1 VEKDYYTLMI
11 FPGTA
16 AEPRRARVSKHL
28 FKFALSFI
36 LIVSVGLVGTSV
48 YFSKKYQTLTSEKK
62 QLVEL
67 RRQAKLQK
75 IQVEKFSK
83 QVRSIEDEVARLE
96 RFEKKL
102 RMITALEDSVN
113 TEDKSW
119 GVGGSYGLDGSSF
132 STSLEQD
139 AKNLAEKIS
148 FSLETLTNQTK
159 VQAVSFQELDEFFK
173 SQTSLLSSTPSVWPL
188 RGWVTSGFGFRKS
201 PFTGLRERHEGIDI
215 ASRLGSPVRSTAD
228 GVVVVSGRVY
238 GYGKVVEVDHGYGL
252 VTRYGHNSKHLVKVG
267 DRVKRGQ
274 IVAEVGNTGRSTGP
288 HLHYEVLLHGVPV
301 NPNKY
306 IFEE

>member
-1 VEKDYYTLMI
+1 MDKDFYTLMV

-16 AEPRRARVSKHL
+16 AEPKRVRVSKRL
-28 FKFALSFI
+28 FKYSIAFALI
-36 LIVSVGLVGTSV
+36 LSVGLVGTSV
-48 YFSKKYQTLTSEKK
+48 YFSKKYMGLTSEKK

-67 RRQAKLQK
+67 HRQAKLQK

-83 QVRSIEDEVARLE
+83 QVRNMEDEVARLE

-102 RMITALEDSVN
+102 RAITSLENSVSSD
-113 TEDKSW
+113 DKSW
-119 GVGGSYGLDGSSF
+119 GVGGPYGLAGASF

-139 AKNLAEKIS
+139 AKNLAEKVS
-148 FSLETLTNQTK
+148 YSLENLTNQAK
-159 VQAVSFQELDEFFK
+159 AQAISFQELDEYFK
-173 SQTSLLSSTPSVWPL
+173 NQTSLLSSTPSVWPV
-188 RGWVTSGFGFRKS
+188 RGWVTSSFGFRKS
-201 PFTGLRERHEGIDI
+201 PFTGLRERHEGLDI
-215 ASRLGSPVRSTAD
+215 AARLGSPIQATAD
-228 GVVVVSGRVY
+228 GVVAVSGRGY

-274 IVAEVGNTGRSTGP
+274 VIAEVGNTGRSTGA
-288 HLHYEVLLHGVPV
+288 HVHYEVLLHGVPV
-301 NPNKY
+301 NPKKY

>member
-1 VEKDYYTLMI
+1 MDKDYYTLMV

-16 AEPRRARVSKHL
+16 AEPKRARISKRL
-28 FKFALSFI
+28 FKFSIAIALVISIGFIGASF
-36 LIVSVGLVGTSV
+36 
-48 YFSKKYQTLTSEKK
+48 YFSKQYQALSSEKN

-75 IQVEKFSK
+75 IQVERFSK
-83 QVRSIEDEVARLE
+83 QVRNIEDEVARLE

-102 RMITALEDSVN
+102 RGITSLENSAGSD
-113 TEDKSW
+113 EKSW
-119 GVGGSYGLDGSSF
+119 GVGGSYGLAGASF

-139 AKNLAEKIS
+139 AKTLAEKVS
-148 FSLETLTNQTK
+148 FSLENLTNQTK
-159 VQAVSFQELDEFFK
+159 IQAISFQELDEFFK
-173 SQTSLLSSTPSVWPL
+173 NQTSLLSSTPSIWPL

-201 PFTGLRERHEGIDI
+201 PFTGLRERHEGLDI
-215 ASRLGSPVRSTAD
+215 AARFGSPVRATAD
-228 GVVVVSGRVY
+228 GVVSVSGRGY
-238 GYGKVVEVDHGYGL
+238 SYGKVVEVDHGYGL

-301 NPNKY
+301 NPKKY
-306 IFEE
+306 ILED